1 MNIWIR
7 VSSKL
12 DIETDGDGVSGASAE
27 IKTGLQITVYA
38 AKANAKEA
46 QQEVGGVIF
55 EVEASC
61 LANIESLFGKDVSL
75 SCGTDGEGK
84 QPSSAYMTVCYD
96 GLDSKEVPN
105 YGDFEPGTVEPQGEV
120 AEFGPTAMAWIVE
133 LEKETGFSLH
143 Q

>member
-1 MNIWIR
+1 MNVWIR

-27 IKTGLQITVYA
+27 IKVGLQITVYA

-46 QQEVGGVIF
+46 QQEIGGILL
-55 EVEASC
+55 EINANC
-61 LANIESLFGKDVSL
+61 LADIEGEFGKDVLL
-75 SCGTDGEGK
+75 SSRTDHEGS
-84 QPSSAYMTVCYD
+84 QPSSAYITACYD
-96 GLDSKEVPN
+96 GLDSNEVPN
-105 YGDFEPGTVEPQGEV
+105 YGPFEPGTVEPQGEI
-120 AEFGPTAMAWIVE
+120 AEFGPSAMAWIVE